1 MMGLSSEAI
10 IAIVAI
16 VLGLPLLFIGIYQ
29 LYHQM
34 RALRN
39 QRRFAVASHNNPR
52 VHSLGID
59 CGGGR
64 YPILPLHTY
73 HSSATHTQAYSHQVQ
88 TQTSVHLNSRFSA
101 VRTESFRRDF

>member
-39 QRRFAVASHNNPR
+39 QRRFAVASHN
-52 VHSLGID
+52 SID